1 MLGVTLS
8 RWTMSYFAVALLSL
22 LAGELALT
30 LGYGYPL
37 PVLNSP
43 ATLAVVH
50 VLTLGWLSLLLAGA
64 LQQFVPV
71 LVARPLAH
79 PRLSL
84 PILLLL
90 IIGTAGLITGFHALS
105 TGAGGAW
112 FALAA
117 CALSA
122 GFLLLLWNLLHTLWR
137 ARPWALPARFVLA
150 GLTGLTLAVL
160 LGLSFLGVL
169 AGATGA
175 PWTVALLGYGV
186 PLHVIAALG
195 GWLTLTA
202 IGVSYRLLAMFM
214 LAPEPDRRGS
224 HASLWLS
231 TAALLLAVIGGTTLV
246 VAGLDAHK
254 LLVIAGM
261 LGVPALLL
269 YLRDMR
275 ALYRRRQRRV
285 LELNASM
292 SVGAL
297 LSLAAG
303 ATLLLLAAVGGNWH
317 AWLPAIVY
325 LLLFG
330 WLSGLGLA
338 QLYKIVA
345 FLTWLEVFGPQLGR
359 GPTPRVQDLVD
370 EPHARGWF
378 RLYFL
383 TAWLA
388 ATALLLD
395 WPAAFRMAAATQ
407 LLATLAIVD
416 QLWRTRRLCAL
427 RQHPLPVR
435 PALLCV
441 RQTPATPTENH
452 P

>member
-90 IIGTAGLITGFHALS
+90 IIGTAGLVTGFHALS
-105 TGAGGAW
+105 AGAGGAW

-122 GFLLLLWNLLHTLWR
+122 GFLLLQWNLLHTLWR

-150 GLTGLTLAVL
+150 GLAGLTLAVL
-160 LGLSFLGVL
+160 LGLSFLSVL
-169 AGATGA
+169 AGTTGA
-175 PWTVALLGYGV
+175 PWAVALLGYGV
-186 PLHVIAALG
+186 PLHVSAALA

-231 TAALLLAVIGGTTLV
+231 TAALLLAVIGGATLV
-246 VAGLDAHK
+246 VAGLDAHD
-254 LLVIAGM
+254 LLAIAGM
-261 LGVPALLL
+261 LGAPALLL

-303 ATLLLLAAVGGNWH
+303 ATLLLLAAVGGDWH

-359 GPTPRVQDLVD
+359 GPIPRVQDLVD
-370 EPHARGWF
+370 EPRARGWF

-395 WPAAFRMAAATQ
+395 RPAAFRMAAATQ
-407 LLATLAIVD
+407 LLATLAITH
-416 QLWRTRRLCAL
+416 QLWRTRRLYAL
-427 RQHPLPVR
+427 RQRPLPVR

-441 RQTPATPTENH
+441 RQAPATPTENH

>member
-1 MLGVTLS
+1 MSGVTLS
-8 RWTMSYFAVALLSL
+8 RWTMSYFALALLAL
-22 LAGELALT
+22 LLGELALA

-37 PVLNSP
+37 PVLNTP

-90 IIGTAGLITGFHALS
+90 VVGTAGLVTGFHALN
-105 TGAGGAW
+105 TGAANAW

-150 GLTGLTLAVL
+150 GLAGLTLTVL

-169 AGATGA
+169 AGTSNA
-175 PWTVALLGYGV
+175 PWAVALLGYGV

-214 LAPEPDRRGS
+214 LAPELDRRGS
-224 HASLWLS
+224 HAAQWLS
-231 TAALLLAVIGGTTLV
+231 ATALLLAVIGGATLV
-246 VAGLDAHK
+246 VAGLDART
-254 LLVIAGM
+254 LLAVAGM
-261 LGVPALLL
+261 LGAGALLL

-303 ATLLLLAAVGGNWH
+303 ATLLLLAALGGDWH
-317 AWLPAIVY
+317 AWLPGIIY

-330 WLSGLGLA
+330 WLSSLGLA
-338 QLYKIVA
+338 QLYKIIA
-345 FLTWLEVFGPQLGR
+345 FLTWLEAFGPQLGR
-359 GPTPRVQDLVD
+359 GSIPRVQDLAD
-370 EPHARGWF
+370 EAQAHGWF
-378 RLYFL
+378 RLYFVS
-383 TAWLA
+383 AWLA
-388 ATALLLD
+388 SALLLLN
-395 WPAAFRMAAATQ
+395 WPAVFRVAVAMQ
-407 LLATLAIVD
+407 LLATLAIIH
-416 QLWRTRRLCAL
+416 QLWRVRRLDAL
-427 RQHPLPVR
+427 RQRPLPTR
-435 PALLCV
+435 PALLFV
-441 RQTPATPTENH
+441 RRTLTAPAEN
-452 P
+452 PR

>member
-1 MLGVTLS
+1 MPGVTLS
-8 RWTMSYFAVALLSL
+8 RWTLSYFAVALLSL

-84 PILLLL
+84 PVLLLL
-90 IIGTAGLITGFHALS
+90 IIGTAGLVMGFHALS

-122 GFLLLLWNLLHTLWR
+122 GFLLLLWNLLHTLWC

-150 GLTGLTLAVL
+150 GLAGLTLAVL

-169 AGATGA
+169 AGTNHA
-175 PWTVALLGYGV
+175 PWAVALLGYGV

-224 HASLWLS
+224 HAALWLS
-231 TAALLLAVIGGTTLV
+231 TTALLLAVIGGATLV
-246 VAGLDAHK
+246 IAGLDAHK
-254 LLVIAGM
+254 LLAIAGM

-297 LSLAAG
+297 LSLTAG
-303 ATLLLLAAVGGNWH
+303 ASLLLTALRGDWH
-317 AWLPAIVY
+317 AWLPAIIY

-370 EPHARGWF
+370 EPRARRWF

-388 ATALLLD
+388 TTALLLD
-395 WPAAFRMAAATQ
+395 WPAAFRVAAAMQ
-407 LLATLAIVD
+407 LLATLAITH

-427 RQHPLPVR
+427 RQRPLPVQ

-441 RQTPATPTENH
+441 RQTPPTPTENH